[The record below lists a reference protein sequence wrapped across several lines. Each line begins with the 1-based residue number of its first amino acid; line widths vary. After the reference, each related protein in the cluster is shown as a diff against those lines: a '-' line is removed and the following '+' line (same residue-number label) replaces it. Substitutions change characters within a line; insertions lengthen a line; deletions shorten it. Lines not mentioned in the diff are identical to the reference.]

1 MAGAGPGKRVDA
13 GYMIQAYDF
22 TGDFGIARWRAWA
35 PGTHGAEGWQA
46 WLKGAQPYEADSQP
60 DVNFLPPLL
69 RRRLDRHGRMALATA
84 WPCTEGL
91 PTVPCVFASRHGSL
105 DRTLGLLTGLAAGD
119 MLSPTDFSLSVHN
132 STVGLYSIARG
143 DRAPATAM
151 AAGADSLGMGMIEGA
166 NMIAAGAERVL
177 VCYADDV
184 VPETYRP
191 YIAAEAAR
199 TPFSVSLLLTAAS
212 DAPLRCRLRRHEG
225 APAEAPENALMR
237 FLMDEAETSVLG
249 VHQPWRL
256 ERSRHAH

>member
-1 MAGAGPGKRVDA
+1 
-13 GYMIQAYDF
+13 MIQVSDS
-22 TGDFGIARWRAWA
+22 TGDFCIARWKAWA
-35 PGTHGAEGWQA
+35 PGTDEAEGWRA
-46 WLKGAQPYEADSQP
+46 WFKGAQSDEAHSQP

-184 VPETYRP
+184 VPEAYRP
-191 YIAAEAAR
+191 HIATEPAR
-199 TPFSVSLLLTAAS
+199 TPFSVSLLLTAAP
-212 DAPLRCRLRRHEG
+212 DAALRCRLTRYTD
-225 APAEAPENALMR
+225 APTETPENALMR
-237 FLMDEAETSVLG
+237 FLMDGADSSVLG

-256 ERSRHAH
+256 ERSRDGH

>member
-1 MAGAGPGKRVDA
+1 M
-13 GYMIQAYDF
+13 
-22 TGDFGIARWRAWA
+22 
-35 PGTHGAEGWQA
+35 
-46 WLKGAQPYEADSQP
+46 
-60 DVNFLPPLL
+60 L

-91 PTVPCVFASRHGSL
+91 STVPCVFASRHGSL
-105 DRTLGLLTGLAAGD
+105 DRTLGLLTALAAGD

-151 AAGADSLGMGMIEGA
+151 AAGADSLNMGMIEGA

-184 VPETYRP
+184 VPEAYRP
-191 YIAAEAAR
+191 YIASEPAH
-199 TPFSVSLLLTAAS
+199 TPFSVSLLLTPAS
-212 DAPLRCRLRRHEG
+212 DAPLRCRLARHEG
-225 APAEAPENALMR
+225 EAAEPPESALMR
-237 FLMDEAETSVLG
+237 FLTDGTQVSVLG

>member
-1 MAGAGPGKRVDA
+1 
-13 GYMIQAYDF
+13 MIQAHDS
-22 TGDFGIARWRAWA
+22 TGDFGIARWKAWA
-35 PGTHGAEGWQA
+35 PGIDEEGGWQA
-46 WLKGAQPYEADSQP
+46 WFEDAQPDKADSQP

-84 WPCTEGL
+84 WSCTEGL
-91 PTVPCVFASRHGSL
+91 PTVPSVFASRHGSL
-105 DRTLGLLTGLAAGD
+105 DRTLGLLTALAAGD

-132 STVGLYSIARG
+132 STAGLYSIARG
-143 DRAPATAM
+143 DRAPATAL

-166 NMIAAGAERVL
+166 NMIAAGTDRVL

-184 VPETYRP
+184 VPEAYRP
-191 YIAAEAAR
+191 HIAREPAR

-212 DAPLRCRLRRHEG
+212 DAPLRCRLTRHAG
-225 APAEAPENALMR
+225 VPMEAPERALMR
-237 FLMDEAETSVLG
+237 FLLDDAEASVLG

>member
-1 MAGAGPGKRVDA
+1 
-13 GYMIQAYDF
+13 MIQAYDS
-22 TGDFGIARWRAWA
+22 TGDFGIARWKAWA
-35 PGTHGAEGWQA
+35 PGTDGAGGWQA
-46 WLKGAQPYEADSQP
+46 WLKGIQADKTDSQP

-84 WPCTEGL
+84 WPCSEGL
-91 PTVPCVFASRHGSL
+91 PSVPCVFASRHGSL

-184 VPETYRP
+184 VPEAYRP
-191 YIAAEAAR
+191 HIATEPAR

-212 DAPLRCRLRRHEG
+212 DVPLRCRLWRHEG
-225 APAEAPENALMR
+225 APTEAPENALMR

-256 ERSRHAH
+256 ERRHHAH